1 MNSFLVFTFLT
12 SLSVIIISYVVF
24 FIIGRSAEKEWVSAD
39 KKSERKEVKIELFN
53 RHNGAQDKSVPRRQ
67 DTTGKRRYFYGE
79 DVCSHDRNYLKA
91 ALKAYIKGHYY
102 FNYHS
107 KQFRTPEIWK

>member
-1 MNSFLVFTFLT
+1 MNSILVFTFLA
-12 SLSVIIISYVVF
+12 SLFVIIISYVAF
-24 FIIGRSAEKEWVSAD
+24 FIIGRSAEKEWN
-39 KKSERKEVKIELFN
+39 SEGTEIKPY
-53 RHNGAQDKSVPRRQ
+53 RHDGARDKSLPRRQ
-67 DTTGKRRYFYGE
+67 NTSGKRRYFYGE
-79 DVCSHDRNYLKA
+79 DVCGNDRNYLKA

>member
-1 MNSFLVFTFLT
+1 MNSILVFTFLA

-24 FIIGRSAEKEWVSAD
+24 FIIGRSAEKEWNSEEALIKVHRHDWAQE
-39 KKSERKEVKIELFN
+39 KSP
-53 RHNGAQDKSVPRRQ
+53 PRRQ
-67 DTTGKRRYFYGE
+67 DTSCKRRYFYGD
-79 DVCSHDRNYLKA
+79 DVCGHDRNYLKA